1 MSKMRYQCDCVLV
14 MALSW
19 VADFLFLAVASH
31 GGGGMGAFSGS
42 FHKGTNPIH
51 KLDPHDLITS
61 PRPYLIIPS
70 PWKLGFN
77 ISVWGVHKYSDPSKI
92 T

>member
-1 MSKMRYQCDCVLV
+1 MSKMRYQRGCVLV

-19 VADFLFLAVASH
+19 VADFLLLAAASH

-42 FHKGTNPIH
+42 FHKGTNPIYR
-51 KLDPHDLITS
+51 LDPHDLIIS

-70 PWKLGFN
+70 P
-77 ISVWGVHKYSDPSKI
+77 
-92 T
+92 